1 VNDDPYA
8 PLRADGWGR
17 LLAAARRRL
26 EQTGGSPDG
35 SIGLRSPSDAER
47 RIVIGI
53 TGSHRSANA
62 SHIRVP
68 LRAVEAWLR
77 RNVGAGLAETLT
89 IMDGRPLD
97 DRAGDRRRET
107 SARDAALALA
117 MRSRHASTPWY
128 EEWLASITRDG
139 TLTRIVRRGGELAA
153 AVTVL
158 DALPTDA
165 RPAEVV
171 PLPVLAEQAVGDT
184 KALSGTPL
192 AALVLRALA
201 LRYASPAPSTAEE
214 VRTLWE
220 VVGVIVDDLA
230 SQVLVLNMPAT
241 GGALAGWLSSATR
254 EALPFRV
261 TLQQLMASPVV
272 IDVPAVYVCE
282 NPAVLR
288 AAATVL
294 GAACAPLVCTEGV
307 PSVACSRL
315 LEAAGSATIHWRNDL
330 DWPGLR
336 MTAQAIKRFG
346 ALPWRMSTA
355 DYLAAADDGAPLT
368 GTPVAS
374 PWDDSLAEA
383 MREAGRSVM
392 EERLLSRLLA
402 DLDCGSSQAPPKL

>member
-77 RNVGAGLAETLT
+77 RNVGAGLTETLT

-315 LEAAGSATIHWRNDL
+315 LEAAGPATIHWRNDL